1 MNGNGKIKFYGMDGS
16 SLIDIENN
24 STEKL
29 DDLKEVKTSENFN
42 RALKSV
48 MEKDINILKS
58 KLTSTIKDI
67 KKRCAKCDYF
77 DLDQIDDNIKS
88 IEFIITQVENI
99 ISDLIIKK
107 DGIKVGLFSSN
118 KKAKKDQIKK
128 LEDTI
133 IYISNRQ
140 NEIIGIKNEYDKLIS
155 RNENITGL
163 DFEEVNEK
171 KEKKEDPLERT
182 INFYMAKQG

>member
-24 STEKL
+24 S
-29 DDLKEVKTSENFN
+29 SENFN

-140 NEIIGIKNEYDKLIS
+140 NEIIGIKNEYDK
-155 RNENITGL
+155 
-163 DFEEVNEK
+163 
-171 KEKKEDPLERT
+171 EDPLERT